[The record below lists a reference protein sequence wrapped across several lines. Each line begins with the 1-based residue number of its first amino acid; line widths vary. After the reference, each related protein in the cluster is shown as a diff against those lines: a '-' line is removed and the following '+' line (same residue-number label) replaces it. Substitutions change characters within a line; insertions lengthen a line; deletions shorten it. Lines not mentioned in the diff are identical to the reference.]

1 MTLYIPKGPSLI
13 IHHNL
18 IRSAFSSVLLITFL
32 GAFFTN
38 AVFAQEATS
47 VPTPMPTITVIDIS
61 ESVTIGSGVLN
72 GMGDVVT
79 ESVTIGSGVLDGVGG
94 MVTES
99 VTASDEVEE
108 TFNQAV
114 TPTPIPTPMPST
126 ALSKDRPTPISEERP
141 EARDDATNTRE
152 GERSEADASGNRD
165 ERESRSSRD
174 AFSRATGQLPE
185 PESNRW
191 LPIVGVIASVGL
203 IAAAGGIL
211 LWRRRAG

>member
-18 IRSAFSSVLLITFL
+18 IRSAFSSVLLITFF

-61 ESVTIGSGVLN
+61 
-72 GMGDVVT
+72 

-126 ALSKDRPTPISEERP
+126 ALSKNRPTPISEERP